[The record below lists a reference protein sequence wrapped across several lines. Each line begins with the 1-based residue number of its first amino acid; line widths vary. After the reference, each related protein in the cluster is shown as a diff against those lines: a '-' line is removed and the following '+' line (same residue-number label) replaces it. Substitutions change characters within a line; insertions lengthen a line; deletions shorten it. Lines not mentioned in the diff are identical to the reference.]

1 MEAACER
8 TNEAR
13 NLRHGAGTVSWDVL
27 FDLRY
32 DNTLGGY
39 GMNLYAS
46 AYTGGHNY
54 TSSLGGLGV
63 ADFVGT
69 IRLTGVTLTDGNAVS
84 GGVTFDSGFT
94 LGPTVGPVPEP
105 TSLAIFGL
113 GSVLEEGADR
123 GQIGWDHHNGK

>member
-1 MEAACER
+1 VEAACDR

-46 AYTGGHNY
+46 AYTGAHNY
-54 TSSLGGLGV
+54 SFRGGHGV
-63 ADFVGT
+63 ADFGGT
-69 IRLTGVTLTDGNAVS
+69 IRLTGVTLTDGHAVP

-94 LGPTVGPVPEP
+94 LGPTVAPVPEP